1 MDWKTYYEKFYDW
14 ATSTQI
20 SRMSSLTSYGDSSE
34 VAEVAQEYMD
44 EKAASRL
51 IKKAVAYGVQF
62 TSEEIYDLSGCCDTS
77 AMNALLEASQCKFNR
92 EQLEDLWGAVD
103 DDVLEK
109 VAARNHVSLFEDED
123 EEEDCEDALSP
134 DIDEEYYDEPIQSTP
149 KLGFFGKLAIA
160 IGIAGALDGGHRKHP
175 GHCTGDCAN
184 CPPHYG
190 YRYGRW
196 YYGHDHVHGCEFGGN
211 KGSGGL

>member
-1 MDWKTYYEKFYDW
+1 MDWDTYYEKFYDW
-14 ATSTQI
+14 STSTQI
-20 SRMSSLTSYGDSSE
+20 NRMSSLTSYGESSE
-34 VAEVAQEYMD
+34 IAEVAQEFMD

-62 TSEEIYDLSGCCDTS
+62 SPEEMYDLSGCCNTE
-77 AMNALLEASQCKFNR
+77 AMNALLDAAKCHFSK

-103 DDVLEK
+103 DDVLER
-109 VAARNHVSLFEDED
+109 AAVRNKIVLFEDEANEP
-123 EEEDCEDALSP
+123 EEEPFEEDQIEAA
-134 DIDEEYYDEPIQSTP
+134 P
-149 KLGFFGKLAIA
+149 KMGFFTKHFAT
-160 IGIAGALDGGHRKHP
+160 IGIAGALESGKKAHP

-196 YYGHDHVHGCEFGGN
+196 YYGHGHVYGCEFGGN
-211 KGSGGL
+211 KGDGSL

>member
-1 MDWKTYYEKFYDW
+1 
-14 ATSTQI
+14 
-20 SRMSSLTSYGDSSE
+20 MSSLTSYGASSE

-62 TSEEIYDLSGCCDTS
+62 TPEEIYDLSGCCNTE
-77 AMNALLEASQCKFNR
+77 AMNVLLDSSKCRFTK
-92 EQLEDLWGAVD
+92 EQLEDLYGAVD
-103 DDVLEK
+103 DEILER
-109 VAARNHVSLFEDED
+109 VAARNKIRLFEDDED
-123 EEEDCEDALSP
+123 EEIENETGEEEFFDEPVASAPKIGFFAKLFAGIGIADALS
-134 DIDEEYYDEPIQSTP
+134 SSH
-149 KLGFFGKLAIA
+149 AS
-160 IGIAGALDGGHRKHP
+160 HP

-196 YYGHDHVHGCEFGGN
+196 YYGHGHVHGCEFGGN
-211 KGSGGL
+211 KGDGSL

>member
-1 MDWKTYYEKFYDW
+1 MDWETYYEKFYDW

-20 SRMSSLTSYGDSSE
+20 SRMSSLTSYGASSE

-62 TSEEIYDLSGCCDTS
+62 TPEEIYDLSGCCDTS
-77 AMNALLEASQCKFNR
+77 AMNALLEASKCKFNR
-92 EQLEDLWGAVD
+92 EQLKELWGAVD

-109 VAARNHVSLFEDED
+109 VAARNHVSLFEDEND
-123 EEEDCEDALSP
+123 EGEIDPVIEDECC
-134 DIDEEYYDEPIQSTP
+134 DEIVQPAP
-149 KLGFFGKLAIA
+149 KLGFFSKLAMA
-160 IGIAGALDGGHRKHP
+160 IGIAGALDGGHKKHP

>member
-1 MDWKTYYEKFYDW
+1 MDWDTYYEKFYDW

-20 SRMSSLTSYGDSSE
+20 KKMSSLTSFGTSAE

-62 TSEEIYDLSGCCDTS
+62 TPDEIYDLSGCCDTT
-77 AMNALLEASQCKFNR
+77 AMNELLKSAKCTFTQ
-92 EQLEDLWGAVD
+92 EQLEDLWGAAD
-103 DDVLEK
+103 DEVLEL
-109 VAARNHVSLFEDED
+109 VAKRNRVTVFADDEIEETSVVD
-123 EEEDCEDALSP
+123 EADF
-134 DIDEEYYDEPIQSTP
+134 DEPERKEP
-149 KLGFFGKLAIA
+149 KLGFFSKIGLALA
-160 IGIAGALDGGHRKHP
+160 VGSLLDKKNQSHHGR
-175 GHCTGDCAN
+175 CTGDCAN

-196 YYGHDHVHGCEFGGN
+196 YYGHDHTHGCEFGGN
-211 KGSGGL
+211 KGGGGL

>member
-1 MDWKTYYEKFYDW
+1 MDWETYYEKFYDW

-20 SRMSSLTSYGDSSE
+20 SRMSFLTSYGDSSE

-62 TSEEIYDLSGCCDTS
+62 TPEEIYDLSGCCDTS

-123 EEEDCEDALSP
+123 DEEDCEDALSP
-134 DIDEEYYDEPIQSTP
+134 DIDEEYYDEPIQPTP
-149 KLGFFGKLAIA
+149 KLGFLGKLAIA
-160 IGIAGALDGGHRKHP
+160 IGIAGAMDDGHKQHP

>member
-1 MDWKTYYEKFYDW
+1 MDWETYYEKFYDW

-20 SRMSSLTSYGDSSE
+20 SRMSSLTSDGASSE

-62 TSEEIYDLSGCCDTS
+62 TPEEIYDLSGCCNTS
-77 AMNALLEASQCKFNR
+77 AMNALLESSKCKLNR
-92 EQLEDLWGAVD
+92 EQLEELWGAVD
-103 DDVLEK
+103 DDVLEN
-109 VAARNHVSLFEDED
+109 VAARNHVNLFDDED
-123 EEEDCEDALSP
+123 
-134 DIDEEYYDEPIQSTP
+134 DEEYEEEIDPVIEDECYDEIVQPAP
-149 KLGFFGKLAIA
+149 KLGFFSKLAMA

>member
-1 MDWKTYYEKFYDW
+1 MDWETYYDKFYDW

-20 SRMSSLTSYGDSSE
+20 SRMSSLTSYGASSE

-62 TSEEIYDLSGCCDTS
+62 TPEEIYDLSGCCNTE
-77 AMNALLEASQCKFNR
+77 AMNVLLDSSKCRFTR
-92 EQLEDLWGAVD
+92 EQLEELWGAAD
-103 DDVLEK
+103 DDILER
-109 VAARNHVSLFEDED
+109 VAARNKVTLFDED
-123 EEEDCEDALSP
+123 EEEEIEDEIA
-134 DIDEEYYDEPIQSTP
+134 EEEFFDEPDAPTP
-149 KLGFFGKLAIA
+149 KLGFFSKLFIA
-160 IGIAGALDGGHRKHP
+160 IGVAGSFDSKQHKHP
-175 GHCTGDCAN
+175 GRCTGDCAN

-196 YYGHDHVHGCEFGGN
+196 YYGHGHVHGCEFGGN
-211 KGSGGL
+211 KGDGSL

>member
-1 MDWKTYYEKFYDW
+1 MDWDTYYEKFYDW

-20 SRMSSLTSYGDSSE
+20 SRMSSLTSYGASSE

-62 TSEEIYDLSGCCDTS
+62 TPDKIYDLSGWCNTE
-77 AMNALLEASQCKFNR
+77 AMNALLDSSKCRFTK
-92 EQLEDLWGAVD
+92 EQLEDLYGAVD
-103 DDVLEK
+103 DEVLER
-109 VAARNHVSLFEDED
+109 VAARNRIILFEDDED
-123 EEEDCEDALSP
+123 EEIEDETG
-134 DIDEEYYDEPIQSTP
+134 EEEFFDEPVASAP
-149 KLGFFGKLAIA
+149 KIGFFTKLLAG
-160 IGIAGALDGGHRKHP
+160 IGIAGTLSSSRRPHP

-196 YYGHDHVHGCEFGGN
+196 YYGHGHQHGCEFGGN
-211 KGSGGL
+211 KGDGSL